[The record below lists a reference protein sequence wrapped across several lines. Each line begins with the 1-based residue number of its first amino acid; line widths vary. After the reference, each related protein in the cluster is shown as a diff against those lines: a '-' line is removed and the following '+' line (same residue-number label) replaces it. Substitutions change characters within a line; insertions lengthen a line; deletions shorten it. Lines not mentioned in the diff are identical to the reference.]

1 MVAPLGLGPG
11 ADEGLLDRVLRRCQT
26 AVRERER
33 DDEPRVARLQEVPD
47 RGLVE
52 QESSVLNSM
61 TPNGAAGL
69 SFHRVN
75 SLEW

>member
-1 MVAPLGLGPG
+1 
-11 ADEGLLDRVLRRCQT
+11 
-26 AVRERER
+26 
-33 DDEPRVARLQEVPD
+33 VPD